1 MYAATRPGRRLR
13 VYSLL
18 YRDSLE
24 GDRAAAL
31 LGRERRTFEDLIR
44 QKGHMVLPDLAQ
56 ARAAGAPCRPAPP
69 PPEFSGGC
77 QLTLTGPFHSTA
89 SPCWRGWQPG
99 NG

>member
-1 MYAATRPGRRLR
+1 VYAATRPGRPLR

-31 LGRERRTFEDLIR
+31 LSRERRTFEDLIR

-56 ARAAGAPCRPAPP
+56 ARGAGAQSRPVPLPAVLSGSRPTQQGACAPP
-69 PPEFSGGC
+69 
-77 QLTLTGPFHSTA
+77 
-89 SPCWRGWQPG
+89 
-99 NG
+99 